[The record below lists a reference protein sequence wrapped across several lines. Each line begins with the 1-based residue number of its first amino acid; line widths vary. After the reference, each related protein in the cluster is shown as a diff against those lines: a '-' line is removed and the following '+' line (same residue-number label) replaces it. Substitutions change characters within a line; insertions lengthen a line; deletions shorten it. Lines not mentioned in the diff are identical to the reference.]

1 MARLDNYERRV
12 KPYLDKVA
20 EMALTMTEAQI
31 AKTLGV
37 SYSAFRRYK
46 NAHEELMAAI
56 KKGRKELVCDLKS
69 MLIQKAKGFDYTE
82 TTETEEQNKVTGKL
96 ELTKRETKTRHACPD
111 VAAINLLLKN
121 YDSEW
126 RNDPAEYELK
136 KQALELQKKKVD
148 EAEW

>member
-31 AKTLGV
+31 AKALDI

-56 KKGRKELVCDLKS
+56 KKGRRELVLELKS
-69 MLIQKAKGFDYTE
+69 TLIQKAKGFDYTE
-82 TTETEEQNKVTGKL
+82 TTETEERNKITGDL
-96 ELTKRETKTRHACPD
+96 ELTKRETRIRHACPD

-136 KQALELQKKKVD
+136 KQALELQKKKAD

>member
-20 EMALTMTEAQI
+20 EMALTMTEEQI

-46 NAHEELMAAI
+46 TAHGELMAAL

-69 MLIQKAKGFDYTE
+69 TLIQKAKGFDYTE
-82 TTETEEQNKVTGKL
+82 TTETEELNEETGKMR
-96 ELTKRETKTRHACPD
+96 LTRRETKTKRANPD

-136 KQALELQKKKVD
+136 KQALELQKKKAD